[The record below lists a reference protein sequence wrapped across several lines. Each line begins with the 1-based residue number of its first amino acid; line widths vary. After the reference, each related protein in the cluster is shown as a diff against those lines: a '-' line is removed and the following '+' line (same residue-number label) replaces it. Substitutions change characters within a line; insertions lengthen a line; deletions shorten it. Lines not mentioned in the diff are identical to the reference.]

1 MSKTLFTL
9 RYHWKALLIGG
20 LGLIGAC
27 VALVAWASI
36 ERPDCRWNWNEAWF
50 HHRTTV
56 GHIRWCLAHNHV
68 NINQRDQEGRTLLI
82 RLAYDMRVEEER
94 FGVYHPESGHWMR
107 FDGNSRDD
115 RMAMVRELLR
125 WSDLDLD
132 AQDQEGKSAWNH
144 AFRSREGRPMAVLL
158 VEAGTT
164 IQLSPSSQESLNT
177 EWVPMVNALQ
187 PRLRNPFEGKNFR
200 AVTSCQTADCL
211 LEKLLKD

>member
-68 NINQRDQEGRTLLI
+68 NINQRDQEGRNPL
-82 RLAYDMRVEEER
+82 D
-94 FGVYHPESGHWMR
+94 S
-107 FDGNSRDD
+107 SR
-115 RMAMVRELLR
+115 
-125 WSDLDLD
+125 
-132 AQDQEGKSAWNH
+132 
-144 AFRSREGRPMAVLL
+144 
-158 VEAGTT
+158 
-164 IQLSPSSQESLNT
+164 I
-177 EWVPMVNALQ
+177 
-187 PRLRNPFEGKNFR
+187 
-200 AVTSCQTADCL
+200 
-211 LEKLLKD
+211 